1 MSKTYMEFVQELRSG
16 LLEATGYAENRIYF
30 KEKEEF
36 PPTSGDRMIMKYY
49 ENEKLSEVCA
59 LHVRDLYE
67 LYQSGRT
74 VEELVGEIM
83 RRMEG
88 LYDNSFIQRVGDLG
102 DYGKIRGELF
112 IRLLNVDRNKADL
125 ENAVYRRLGD
135 IALVLY
141 ARMGEV
147 SGCMASMKIREPLL
161 ERWGKDRDEV
171 FDEALVNT
179 YFLSPPRI
187 YQWEKMLFSESYEGD
202 NFMNLLSDYPLRKGV
217 MGNCLSTTK
226 RTNGA
231 AAVFLPG
238 VAERIAALLEDSFYM
253 VFTSI
258 HEVMIHRASCVDPED
273 LRLVLA
279 DTVRET
285 TPPED
290 FLTLNIFRYDRESGT
305 FAMCALSDEQQGTY
319 PEE

>member
-1 MSKTYMEFVQELRSG
+1 
-16 LLEATGYAENRIYF
+16 
-30 KEKEEF
+30 
-36 PPTSGDRMIMKYY
+36 
-49 ENEKLSEVCA
+49 
-59 LHVRDLYE
+59 
-67 LYQSGRT
+67 
-74 VEELVGEIM
+74 
-83 RRMEG
+83 
-88 LYDNSFIQRVGDLG
+88 
-102 DYGKIRGELF
+102 
-112 IRLLNVDRNKADL
+112 
-125 ENAVYRRLGD
+125 
-135 IALVLY
+135 
-141 ARMGEV
+141 
-147 SGCMASMKIREPLL
+147 
-161 ERWGKDRDEV
+161 
-171 FDEALVNT
+171 
-179 YFLSPPRI
+179 LSPPRI

-231 AAVFLPG
+231 AAIFLPG

-290 FLTLNIFRYDRESGT
+290 FLTLNIYRYDRESGT
-305 FAMCALSDEQQGTY
+305 FAMCALSGEHQGTY
-319 PEE
+319 PQERTAGF

>member
-1 MSKTYMEFVQELRSG
+1 
-16 LLEATGYAENRIYF
+16 
-30 KEKEEF
+30 
-36 PPTSGDRMIMKYY
+36 
-49 ENEKLSEVCA
+49 
-59 LHVRDLYE
+59 
-67 LYQSGRT
+67 
-74 VEELVGEIM
+74 
-83 RRMEG
+83 
-88 LYDNSFIQRVGDLG
+88 
-102 DYGKIRGELF
+102 
-112 IRLLNVDRNKADL
+112 
-125 ENAVYRRLGD
+125 
-135 IALVLY
+135 
-141 ARMGEV
+141 
-147 SGCMASMKIREPLL
+147 
-161 ERWGKDRDEV
+161 
-171 FDEALVNT
+171 
-179 YFLSPPRI
+179 
-187 YQWEKMLFSESYEGD
+187 
-202 NFMNLLSDYPLRKGV
+202 MNLLSDYPLRKGV

-305 FAMCALSDEQQGTY
+305 FAMCALSDEHQGTY

>member
-1 MSKTYMEFVQELRSG
+1 MSKLYMEFVEELRSG

-30 KEKEEF
+30 KKKEEF
-36 PPTSGDRMIMKYY
+36 PPTSGDRLILKYY
-49 ENEKLSEVCA
+49 ENEKMSEVCA
-59 LHVRDLYE
+59 LHIRDLYE
-67 LYQSGRT
+67 LYQSGRS
-74 VEELVGEIM
+74 VEELVGTIM

-88 LYDNSFIQRVGDLG
+88 MSDNRLIQRANDLE
-102 DYGKIRGELF
+102 DYGKMKGELF
-112 IRLLNVDRNKADL
+112 IRLLNADRNKADL
-125 ENAVYRRLGD
+125 ETAVYRRLGD

-231 AAVFLPG
+231 AAIFLPG

-258 HEVMIHRASCVDPED
+258 HEVMIHCASCVDPED
-273 LRLVLA
+273 LRAVLA

-290 FLTLNIFRYDRESGT
+290 FLTLNIYRYDRESGT
-305 FAMCALSDEQQGTY
+305 FALCAAPDTRWDTH